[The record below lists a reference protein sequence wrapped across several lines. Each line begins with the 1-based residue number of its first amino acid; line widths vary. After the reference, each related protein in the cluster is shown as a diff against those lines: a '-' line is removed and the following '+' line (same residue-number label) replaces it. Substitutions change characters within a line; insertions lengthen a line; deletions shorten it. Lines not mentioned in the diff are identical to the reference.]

1 MFALNFQLAIAVGNW
16 IAIDNWKANWMQL
29 MHFIV
34 VILFVVVVVITF
46 GWLFIEH
53 FGKNNRWHVPKANRE
68 STTQSTE
75 HRTQNR
81 ASISI
86 VDADLSTEL
95 KTIIKPMTR
104 A

>member
-1 MFALNFQLAIAVGNW
+1 LNILA
-16 IAIDNWKANWMQL
+16 KT
-29 MHFIV
+29 IV
-34 VILFVVVVVITF
+34 DMCQKLT
-46 GWLFIEH
+46 E
-53 FGKNNRWHVPKANRE
+53 NRQHRAQN
-68 STTQSTE
+68 TE